1 MVFNVWNQSRYPEDP
16 LMTYQRLY
24 CNNDLQTL
32 YTELYGYATRMVTYD
47 MDVVRNYV
55 TETACNYTTKMYDA
69 AGGYYQVGYA
79 SCPGTTGFNII
90 PLNVPEAG
98 TTVKANF
105 AGLAVGCAL
114 AEEDPGTTLDADGNV
129 AGTATAYN
137 NNGGNTAAGWRYGFV
152 AIVNGAPQYA
162 SMNKEN
168 AGVLQ
173 LWQNLQTR

>member
-1 MVFNVWNQSRYPEDP
+1 MQYYWAQKHGVDVVGNVWTQSRYPEDP

-90 PLNVPEAG
+90 P
-98 TTVKANF
+98 
-105 AGLAVGCAL
+105 
-114 AEEDPGTTLDADGNV
+114 
-129 AGTATAYN
+129 
-137 NNGGNTAAGWRYGFV
+137 
-152 AIVNGAPQYA
+152 
-162 SMNKEN
+162 
-168 AGVLQ
+168 
-173 LWQNLQTR
+173 